1 MQEKEFQLV
10 FRTAHGD
17 RSLAVRGNE
26 SIVDAC
32 RRYGIPSLQVS
43 TYLDDG
49 QGDLKL
55 FVSPHR
61 PLAEYAGSAQ
71 VIVMPNRNIDFDALI
86 GGRDILEEKEGASTW
101 RRRRVRDS
109 AGNYSFITEYL
120 TPPEARAVV
129 TDQVRE
135 ALRFADIADEPLV
148 VGVSGGGDSNALLGA
163 ILESGVVSKENVFPV
178 MMLGIPDWDKG
189 VDRATEVCES
199 HGLSLTTVSP
209 DETAA
214 ILGFKDA
221 TRDWVSDFEKLFP
234 GDDLEVLGVYGV
246 RKVLEAAA
254 LDRGAG
260 KIVIGSNLED
270 CLSDLVYS
278 VAAGRVPFPKPL
290 GRMGKIE
297 ILYPLWLTP
306 KGIIDGCY
314 PKYSL
319 ANYEARYPSR
329 MFGRAYF
336 YYAAQML
343 VEAYP
348 GLGESLLRGGS
359 KLSDD
364 LFEDL
369 PIDEEFGT
377 PVLSQIPLDIRV
389 KLRKLFGRSATGSA
403 EPS

>member
-1 MQEKEFQLV
+1 MGLC
-10 FRTAHGD
+10 G
-17 RSLAVRGNE
+17 
-26 SIVDAC
+26 
-32 RRYGIPSLQVS
+32 RYGIPSLQVS
-43 TYLDDG
+43 TYLEDG
-49 QGDLKL
+49 QGGLKL

-86 GGRDILEEKEGASTW
+86 GGRDLLEEKEDASAW
-101 RRRRVRDS
+101 HRRRVRDN
-109 AGNYSFITEYL
+109 AGDYSFITEYL
-120 TPPEARAVV
+120 TPHEARALVAE
-129 TDQVRE
+129 QVRE
-135 ALRFADIADEPLV
+135 ALHYAGIADEPLV

-163 ILESGVVSKENVFPV
+163 ILESRVVSKENVFPV

-189 VDRATEVCES
+189 VDRATDVCES
-199 HGLSLTTVSP
+199 HGLSLTTISP
-209 DETAA
+209 ERTAA
-214 ILGFKDA
+214 ILGFTDSS
-221 TRDWVSDFEKLFP
+221 RDWVSDFEKLFP
-234 GDDLEVLGVYGV
+234 GDDLEVLGVYSV

-254 LDRGAG
+254 LERGTS

-278 VAAGRVPFPKPL
+278 ISAGRVPFPKPL

-297 ILYPLWLTP
+297 ILNPLWLTP
-306 KGIIDGCY
+306 KGVIDGCY

-319 ANYEARYPSR
+319 ENYEARYPSR

-348 GLGESLLRGGS
+348 GLGETLLRGGS
-359 KLSDD
+359 KLSAD

-377 PVLSQIPLDIRV
+377 PVLSEIPLDVRV
-389 KLRKLFGRSATGSA
+389 KLRKLFGRSATTGSTGA
-403 EPS
+403 S